1 MKCLGYFVKHV
12 CQNSGIQLIWVKIK
26 YWQVVLQFWSPLYFI
41 IGIVYSKTKMVHALH
56 FPTFSYIFLGYF
68 KCWIQ
73 NWSYFIMNAFFVKK
87 RAQQQKKTWHSVKC
101 QTCLLK
107 GLRSCQPALSLLLQ
121 CLLYGS
127 VFTCMHW
134 RMSPSLCMFFTFI
147 LYSATVLEVSPSL
160 NILFQSVSILS
171 YCISKPSPSHQRV
184 PEPWEVHWLS
194 SSAISQCPQ
203 TQIHRP
209 NPFNHTHTITRF

>member
-1 MKCLGYFVKHV
+1 ML
-12 CQNSGIQLIWVKIK
+12 NSELKLF
-26 YWQVVLQFWSPLYFI
+26 YYECFF
-41 IGIVYSKTKMVHALH
+41 
-56 FPTFSYIFLGYF
+56 F
-68 KCWIQ
+68 KR
-73 NWSYFIMNAFFVKK
+73 

-107 GLRSCQPALSLLLQ
+107 GLRSCQLSLSLLLQ

-127 VFTCMHW
+127 VFYP
-134 RMSPSLCMFFTFI
+134 SPSLCMFFTFI

-160 NILFQSVSILS
+160 NILFQSLSILS
-171 YCISKPSPSHQRV
+171 YCISKPSSHQRV